1 MPGEQVD
8 GVIRRFRTGGR
19 RRHGGIV
26 GRQTALRLPYR
37 VA

>member
-1 MPGEQVD
+1 MSGEQVD

-19 RRHGGIV
+19 RRYGGIV
-26 GRQTALRLPYR
+26 GRQTALRLPFH